1 MTTQLNSKRRLAPY
15 ILVELSNITSVAAS
29 AMVFIALPW
38 LALELTGSAASAG
51 ALVALTSIPGIF
63 FGPILGTLIDRIGR
77 RLSGYI
83 AEGLSAITILMIP
96 IANAFIEITIVLLV
110 LLALSRAMVNP
121 AGGTARKSIIPDVA
135 GPAGLSLER
144 ANSIHEAVFATGF
157 AIGPAVG
164 ALFIGLIGPYDVFIV
179 VAIFSAASAVSM
191 FFVRT
196 SEARGDGVSETG
208 SLLKDTLYGAK
219 TILKTPAV
227 LLGMGFVMTL
237 AMIYLPTEMVV
248 LPAHFNA
255 LDNAEGLGFL
265 ISTMAGA
272 SVAGALLFE
281 KLQRRFKY
289 STILKFG
296 FIGLGSSVLLMSLL
310 PPFWVLLILG
320 AVLGFSWGPLM
331 PMLNTVIQ
339 RVIPEN
345 MRGRVFGIEM
355 TIWGAG
361 PTLTAVGVG
370 LAVDGV
376 GVQPVYFVLACI
388 VLTLAVLITFNKS
401 NKQLDAARDLAPVN

>member
-1 MTTQLNSKRRLAPY
+1 MAPY
-15 ILVELSNITSVAAS
+15 ILVELSNITGVIAGS
-29 AMVFIALPW
+29 MVFIALPW
-38 LALELTGSAASAG
+38 LALEITGSAASAG

-63 FGPILGTLIDRIGR
+63 FGPVLGTLIDRIGR
-77 RLSGYI
+77 RISGI
-83 AEGLSAITILMIP
+83 ISEVLSAITILLIP
-96 IANAFIEITIVLLV
+96 VVHHSIEVSFALLV
-110 LLALSRAMVNP
+110 LLALGRAMVNP
-121 AGGTARKSIIPDVA
+121 AAGTARKSIIPDVA
-135 GPAGLSLER
+135 GGAKLSLER

-164 ALFIGLIGPYDVFIV
+164 ALFIGLIGPFDVFFV
-179 VAIFSAASAVSM
+179 VAFFSTLSATAL

-196 SEARGDGVSETG
+196 PEARGDGVSETG
-208 SLLKDTLYGAK
+208 SLLKDTVLGAK

-227 LLGMGFVMTL
+227 LLGLSFVMTL

-255 LDNAEGLGFL
+255 LNYAEGLGLL

-272 SVAGALLFE
+272 SVIGALLFE
-281 KLQRRFKY
+281 KLQKRFKY

-296 FIGLGSSVLLMSLL
+296 FIGLGTSVLLMSLL
-310 PPFWVLLILG
+310 PPFWILLILG

-361 PTLTAVGVG
+361 PTLTAVVVG

-376 GVQPVYFVLACI
+376 GVQPVYFVLAAI
-388 VLTLAVLITFNKS
+388 VLALSVFVSFNKS
-401 NKQLDAARDLAPVN
+401 NKQLDAARDLAPTS

>member
-1 MTTQLNSKRRLAPY
+1 MPY
-15 ILVELSNITSVAAS
+15 LLVELSNITSVIS
-29 AMVFIALPW
+29 GSMVFIALPW
-38 LALELTGSAASAG
+38 LALEITGSAASAG

-77 RLSGYI
+77 RISGFI
-83 AEGLSAITILMIP
+83 SEVLTAVTILLIP
-96 IANAFIEITIVLLV
+96 VVHSSIEISFALLV
-110 LLALSRAMVNP
+110 LLALGRAIVSP
-121 AGGTARKSIIPDVA
+121 ASSTARKSIIPDVA
-135 GPAGLSLER
+135 GPSGLSLER

-157 AIGPAVG
+157 AIGPAVA
-164 ALFIGLIGPYDVFIV
+164 ALFIGLIGPFDVFYV
-179 VAIFSAASAVSM
+179 VAFFSTLSATAL

-196 SEARGDGVSETG
+196 KESRGDGVSETG
-208 SLLKDTLYGAK
+208 SLLQDTVLGAK

-227 LLGMGFVMTL
+227 LLGLSFVMTL

-255 LDNAEGLGFL
+255 LNYAEGLGLL

-272 SVAGALLFE
+272 SVVGALLFE
-281 KLQRRFKY
+281 KLQKKFKY
-289 STILKFG
+289 STIMKFG

-361 PTLTAVGVG
+361 PTLTAVAVG
-370 LAVDGV
+370 IAVDGV
-376 GVQPVYFVLACI
+376 GVQPVYFFLAAI
-388 VLTLAVLITFNKS
+388 VLVLSVFVSFNKS
-401 NKQLDAARDLAPVN
+401 NKQLDAARDLAPAI

>member
-1 MTTQLNSKRRLAPY
+1 MAPY
-15 ILVELSNITSVAAS
+15 IFVELSNITGVIAGS
-29 AMVFIALPW
+29 MVFIALPW
-38 LALELTGSAASAG
+38 LALEITGSAASAG

-77 RLSGYI
+77 RISGMI
-83 AEGLSAITILMIP
+83 SELLSAITILLIP
-96 IANAFIEITIVLLV
+96 VVHHSIEVSFALLV
-110 LLALSRAMVNP
+110 LLALGRAMVNP
-121 AGGTARKSIIPDVA
+121 AAGTARKSIIPDVA
-135 GPAGLSLER
+135 GGAKLSLER

-157 AIGPAVG
+157 AIGPAVA
-164 ALFIGLIGPYDVFIV
+164 ALFIGLIGPFDVFYV
-179 VAIFSAASAVSM
+179 VALFSTLSATAL

-196 SEARGDGVSETG
+196 KESRGDGVSETG
-208 SLLKDTLYGAK
+208 SLLQDTILGAK

-227 LLGMGFVMTL
+227 LLGLSFVMTL
-237 AMIYLPTEMVV
+237 AMIYLPTEMVI

-255 LDNAEGLGFL
+255 LNYAEGLGIL

-272 SVAGALLFE
+272 SVVGALLFE
-281 KLQRRFKY
+281 KLQKMFRY

-296 FIGLGSSVLLMSLL
+296 FIGLGSSVLLMSFL
-310 PPFWVLLILG
+310 PPFWVMLILG

-361 PTLTAVGVG
+361 PTLTAVAVG
-370 LAVDGV
+370 IAVDGV
-376 GVQPVYFVLACI
+376 GVQPVYFFLAAIVLALS
-388 VLTLAVLITFNKS
+388 VFVSFNKS
-401 NKQLDAARDLAPVN
+401 NKQLDAARELSPAL

>member
-1 MTTQLNSKRRLAPY
+1 VKTKRRFAPY
-15 ILVELSNITSVAAS
+15 LFVELSNITSVIAGS
-29 AMVFIALPW
+29 MVFIALPW
-38 LALELTGSAASAG
+38 LALEITGSAASAG

-77 RLSGYI
+77 RISGFI
-83 AEGLSAITILMIP
+83 SEVLAALTILLIP
-96 IANAFIEITIVLLV
+96 VVHNSIEISFALLI
-110 LLALSRAMVNP
+110 LLALGRAIVSP
-121 AGGTARKSIIPDVA
+121 ASSTARKSIIPDVA

-164 ALFIGLIGPYDVFIV
+164 ALFIGLIGPFDVFYV
-179 VAIFSAASAVSM
+179 VAFFSALSATALFLVK
-191 FFVRT
+191 T
-196 SEARGDGVSETG
+196 AEARGDGVSETG
-208 SLLKDTLYGAK
+208 SLLKDTVLGAK

-227 LLGMGFVMTL
+227 LLGLSFVMTL

-255 LDNAEGLGFL
+255 LNYAEGLGLL

-272 SVAGALLFE
+272 SVVGALLFE
-281 KLQRRFKY
+281 RLQKIFKY

-296 FIGLGSSVLLMSLL
+296 FIGLGTSVLLMSLL
-310 PPFWVLLILG
+310 PPFWILLILG

-361 PTLTAVGVG
+361 PTLTAVAVG
-370 LAVDGV
+370 IAVDGV
-376 GVQPVYFVLACI
+376 GVQPVYFFLAAI
-388 VLTLAVLITFNKS
+388 VLVLSVFVSFNKS
-401 NKQLDAARDLAPVN
+401 NKQLDAARDLAPAT

>member
-1 MTTQLNSKRRLAPY
+1 MPY
-15 ILVELSNITSVAAS
+15 LLVELSNITSVIS
-29 AMVFIALPW
+29 GSMVFIALPW
-38 LALELTGSAASAG
+38 LALEITGSAASAG

-77 RLSGYI
+77 RISGFI
-83 AEGLSAITILMIP
+83 SEVLTALTILLIP
-96 IANAFIEITIVLLV
+96 VVHSSIEISFALLV
-110 LLALSRAMVNP
+110 ALALGRAIVSP
-121 AGGTARKSIIPDVA
+121 ASSTARKSIIPDVA
-135 GPAGLSLER
+135 GPSGLSLER

-157 AIGPAVG
+157 AIGPAVA
-164 ALFIGLIGPYDVFIV
+164 ALFIGLIGPFDVFYV
-179 VAIFSAASAVSM
+179 VAIFSTLSATAL

-196 SEARGDGVSETG
+196 KESRGDGVSETG
-208 SLLKDTLYGAK
+208 SLLQDTVLGAK

-227 LLGMGFVMTL
+227 LLGLSFVMTL

-255 LDNAEGLGFL
+255 LDYAEGLGLL

-272 SVAGALLFE
+272 SVVGALLFE
-281 KLQRRFKY
+281 RLQKMFKY

-310 PPFWVLLILG
+310 PPFWILLILG

-361 PTLTAVGVG
+361 PTLTAVAVG
-370 LAVDGV
+370 IAVDGV
-376 GVQPVYFVLACI
+376 GVQPVYFVLAAI
-388 VLTLAVLITFNKS
+388 VLALSVFVSFNKS
-401 NKQLDAARDLAPVN
+401 NKQLDAARDLAPTV

>member
-1 MTTQLNSKRRLAPY
+1 MPY
-15 ILVELSNITSVAAS
+15 FLVELSNITSVIS
-29 AMVFIALPW
+29 GSMVFIALPW
-38 LALELTGSAASAG
+38 LALEITGSAASAG

-77 RLSGYI
+77 RISGFI
-83 AEGLSAITILMIP
+83 SEVLTAVTILLIP
-96 IANAFIEITIVLLV
+96 VVHNSIEISFALLV
-110 LLALSRAMVNP
+110 LLALGRAIVSP
-121 AGGTARKSIIPDVA
+121 ASSTARKSIIPDVA
-135 GPAGLSLER
+135 GPSGLSLER

-157 AIGPAVG
+157 AIGPAVA
-164 ALFIGLIGPYDVFIV
+164 ALFIGLIGPFDVFYV
-179 VAIFSAASAVSM
+179 VAFFSTLSATAL

-196 SEARGDGVSETG
+196 KESRGDGVSETG
-208 SLLKDTLYGAK
+208 SLLQDTILGAK
-219 TILKTPAV
+219 TVLKTPAV
-227 LLGMGFVMTL
+227 LLGLSFVMTL
-237 AMIYLPTEMVV
+237 AMIYLPIEMVV

-255 LDNAEGLGFL
+255 LDYAEGLGIL

-272 SVAGALLFE
+272 SVVGALLFE
-281 KLQRRFKY
+281 KLQKKFKY
-289 STILKFG
+289 STIMKFG

-361 PTLTAVGVG
+361 PTLTAVAVG
-370 LAVDGV
+370 IAVDGV
-376 GVQPVYFVLACI
+376 GVQPVYLFLAVI
-388 VLTLAVLITFNKS
+388 VLVLSVFVSFNKS
-401 NKQLDAARDLAPVN
+401 NKQLDAARDLAPAT

>member
-1 MTTQLNSKRRLAPY
+1 MAPY
-15 ILVELSNITSVAAS
+15 IFVELSNITGVIAGS
-29 AMVFIALPW
+29 MVFIALPW
-38 LALELTGSAASAG
+38 LALEITGYAASAG

-77 RLSGYI
+77 RISGMI
-83 AEGLSAITILMIP
+83 SELLSAITILLIP
-96 IANAFIEITIVLLV
+96 VVHHSIEVSFALLV
-110 LLALSRAMVNP
+110 LLALGRAMVNP
-121 AGGTARKSIIPDVA
+121 AAGTARKSIIPDVA
-135 GPAGLSLER
+135 GGAKLSLER

-157 AIGPAVG
+157 AIGPAVA
-164 ALFIGLIGPYDVFIV
+164 ALFIGLIGPFDVFYV
-179 VAIFSAASAVSM
+179 VAFFSTLSAISL
-191 FFVRT
+191 FLVRT
-196 SEARGDGVSETG
+196 PEARGDGVSETG
-208 SLLKDTLYGAK
+208 SLFKDTVLGAK

-227 LLGMGFVMTL
+227 LLGMSFVMTL
-237 AMIYLPTEMVV
+237 AMIYLPTEMVI

-255 LDNAEGLGFL
+255 LDYAEGLGIL

-272 SVAGALLFE
+272 SVVGALLFE
-281 KLQRRFKY
+281 KLQKMFKY

-296 FIGLGSSVLLMSLL
+296 FIGLGSSVLLMSFL
-310 PPFWVLLILG
+310 PPFWVMLILG

-361 PTLTAVGVG
+361 PTLTAVAVG
-370 LAVDGV
+370 IAVDGA
-376 GVQPVYFVLACI
+376 GVQPVYFFLAAIVLALS
-388 VLTLAVLITFNKS
+388 VFVSFNKS
-401 NKQLDAARDLAPVN
+401 NKQLDAARDLAPAI

>member
-1 MTTQLNSKRRLAPY
+1 VARQKGSTLPY
-15 ILVELSNITSVAAS
+15 LLVELSNITSVIS
-29 AMVFIALPW
+29 GSMVFIALPW
-38 LALELTGSAASAG
+38 LALEITGSAASAG

-77 RLSGYI
+77 RISGFI
-83 AEGLSAITILMIP
+83 SEVLTALTILLIP
-96 IANAFIEITIVLLV
+96 IVHNSIEISFALLV
-110 LLALSRAMVNP
+110 LLALGRAIVSP
-121 AGGTARKSIIPDVA
+121 ASSTARKSIIPDVA
-135 GPAGLSLER
+135 GPSGLSLER

-157 AIGPAVG
+157 AIGPAVA
-164 ALFIGLIGPYDVFIV
+164 ALFIGLIGPFDVFYV
-179 VAIFSAASAVSM
+179 VALFSTLSATAL

-196 SEARGDGVSETG
+196 KESRGDGVSETG
-208 SLLKDTLYGAK
+208 SLLQDTILGAK

-227 LLGMGFVMTL
+227 LLGLSFVMTL

-255 LDNAEGLGFL
+255 LDYAEGLGLL
-265 ISTMAGA
+265 ISTMASA
-272 SVAGALLFE
+272 SVVGALLFE
-281 KLQRRFKY
+281 KLQKRFKY

-296 FIGLGSSVLLMSLL
+296 FIGLGSSVLLMSFL

-361 PTLTAVGVG
+361 PTLTAVVVG
-370 LAVDGV
+370 IAVDGV
-376 GVQPVYFVLACI
+376 GVQPVYFVLAVI
-388 VLTLAVLITFNKS
+388 VLALSVFVSFNKS
-401 NKQLDAARDLAPVN
+401 NKQLDAARDLAPAT

>member
-179 VAIFSAASAVSM
+179 VAIFSAASALAM
-191 FFVRT
+191 FFVKT
-196 SEARGDGVSETG
+196 KEARGDGVSETG
-208 SLLKDTLYGAK
+208 SLLKDTLYGVK

-227 LLGMGFVMTL
+227 LLGLGFVMTL

-296 FIGLGSSVLLMSLL
+296 FIGLGSSMLLMSLI
-310 PPFWVLLILG
+310 PPFWILLILG

-361 PTLTAVGVG
+361 PTLTAVAVG
-370 LAVDGV
+370 LAVDAV
-376 GVQPVYFVLACI
+376 GVQPVYLILALLVLGLSVA
-388 VLTLAVLITFNKS
+388 ITFNKA
-401 NKQLDAARDLAPVN
+401 NRQLDAARNLAPSN

>member
-1 MTTQLNSKRRLAPY
+1 MARQKGSTLPY
-15 ILVELSNITSVAAS
+15 LLVELSNITSVIS
-29 AMVFIALPW
+29 GSMVFIALPW

-77 RLSGYI
+77 RISGFI
-83 AEGLSAITILMIP
+83 SEVLTALTILLIP
-96 IANAFIEITIVLLV
+96 IVHNSIEISFALLV
-110 LLALSRAMVNP
+110 LLALGRAIVSP
-121 AGGTARKSIIPDVA
+121 ASSTARKSIIPDVA
-135 GPAGLSLER
+135 GPSGLSLER

-157 AIGPAVG
+157 AIGPAVA
-164 ALFIGLIGPYDVFIV
+164 ALFIGLIGPFDVFYV
-179 VAIFSAASAVSM
+179 VALFSTLSATAL

-196 SEARGDGVSETG
+196 KESRGDGVSETG
-208 SLLKDTLYGAK
+208 SLLQDTILGAK
-219 TILKTPAV
+219 TIMKTPAV
-227 LLGMGFVMTL
+227 LLGLSFVMTL
-237 AMIYLPTEMVV
+237 AMVYLPTEMVV

-255 LDNAEGLGFL
+255 LDYAEGLGLL

-272 SVAGALLFE
+272 SVVGALLFE
-281 KLQRRFKY
+281 KLQKRFKY

-296 FIGLGSSVLLMSLL
+296 FIGLGSSVLLMSFL

-361 PTLTAVGVG
+361 PTLTAVVVG
-370 LAVDGV
+370 IAVDGV
-376 GVQPVYFVLACI
+376 GVQPVYFVLAVI
-388 VLTLAVLITFNKS
+388 VLALSVFVSFNKS
-401 NKQLDAARDLAPVN
+401 NKQLDAARDLAPAI

>member
-1 MTTQLNSKRRLAPY
+1 
-15 ILVELSNITSVAAS
+15 
-29 AMVFIALPW
+29 MVFIALPW
-38 LALELTGSAASAG
+38 LALEITGSAASAG

-77 RLSGYI
+77 RISGFI
-83 AEGLSAITILMIP
+83 SEVLTALTILLIP
-96 IANAFIEITIVLLV
+96 VVHNSIEISFALLV
-110 LLALSRAMVNP
+110 LLALGRAIVSP
-121 AGGTARKSIIPDVA
+121 ASSTARKSIIPDVA
-135 GPAGLSLER
+135 GPSGLSLER

-157 AIGPAVG
+157 AIGPAVA
-164 ALFIGLIGPYDVFIV
+164 ALFIGLIGPFDVFYV
-179 VAIFSAASAVSM
+179 VALFSTLSATAL

-196 SEARGDGVSETG
+196 KESRGDGVSETG
-208 SLLKDTLYGAK
+208 SLLQDTILGAK

-227 LLGMGFVMTL
+227 LLGLSFVMTL

-255 LDNAEGLGFL
+255 LDYAEGLGLL

-272 SVAGALLFE
+272 SVVGALLFE
-281 KLQRRFKY
+281 KLQKRFKY
-289 STILKFG
+289 STIMKFG
-296 FIGLGSSVLLMSLL
+296 FIGLGSSVLLMSFL

-361 PTLTAVGVG
+361 PTLTAVVVG
-370 LAVDGV
+370 IAVDGV
-376 GVQPVYFVLACI
+376 GVQPVYFVLAVI
-388 VLTLAVLITFNKS
+388 VLALSVFVSFNKS
-401 NKQLDAARDLAPVN
+401 NKQLDAARDLAPAT

>member
-1 MTTQLNSKRRLAPY
+1 LARQKGSTLPY
-15 ILVELSNITSVAAS
+15 LLVELSNITSVIS
-29 AMVFIALPW
+29 GSMVFIALPW
-38 LALELTGSAASAG
+38 LALEITGSAASAG

-77 RLSGYI
+77 RVSGFI
-83 AEGLSAITILMIP
+83 SEVLTALTILLIP
-96 IANAFIEITIVLLV
+96 IVHNSIEISFALLV
-110 LLALSRAMVNP
+110 LLALGRAIVSP
-121 AGGTARKSIIPDVA
+121 ASSTARKSIIPDVA
-135 GPAGLSLER
+135 GPSGLSLER

-157 AIGPAVG
+157 AIGPAVA
-164 ALFIGLIGPYDVFIV
+164 ALFIGLIGPFDVFYV
-179 VAIFSAASAVSM
+179 VALFSTLSATAL

-196 SEARGDGVSETG
+196 KESRGDGVSETG
-208 SLLKDTLYGAK
+208 SLLQDTVLGAK

-227 LLGMGFVMTL
+227 LLGLSFVMTL

-255 LDNAEGLGFL
+255 LDYAEGLGLL

-272 SVAGALLFE
+272 SVVGALLFE
-281 KLQRRFKY
+281 KLQKRFKY
-289 STILKFG
+289 STIMKFG
-296 FIGLGSSVLLMSLL
+296 FIGLGSSVLLMSFL
-310 PPFWVLLILG
+310 PPFWVMLILG

-345 MRGRVFGIEM
+345 MLGRVFGIEM

-361 PTLTAVGVG
+361 PTLTAVVVG
-370 LAVDGV
+370 IAVDGV
-376 GVQPVYFVLACI
+376 GVQPVYFVLAVI
-388 VLTLAVLITFNKS
+388 VLALSVFVSFNKS
-401 NKQLDAARDLAPVN
+401 NKQLDAARDLAPAV

>member
-1 MTTQLNSKRRLAPY
+1 MKTKRRIAPY
-15 ILVELSNITSVAAS
+15 IFVELSNITSVIAGS
-29 AMVFIALPW
+29 MVFIALPW
-38 LALELTGSAASAG
+38 LALEITGSAASAG

-77 RLSGYI
+77 RLSGMI
-83 AEGLSAITILMIP
+83 SEALAALTILLIP
-96 IANAFIEITIVLLV
+96 VVHASLEISFALLV
-110 LLALSRAMVNP
+110 LLALGRAVVSP
-121 AGGTARKSIIPDVA
+121 ASGTARKSIIPDVA

-164 ALFIGLIGPYDVFIV
+164 ALFIGLIGPFDVFYV
-179 VAIFSAASAVSM
+179 VAFFSALSAISLFLVK
-191 FFVRT
+191 T
-196 SEARGDGVSETG
+196 AEARGDGVSETG
-208 SLLKDTLYGAK
+208 SLFKDTVLGAK

-227 LLGMGFVMTL
+227 LLGMSFVMTL

-255 LDNAEGLGFL
+255 LDYAEGLGIL

-272 SVAGALLFE
+272 SVVGALLFE
-281 KLQRRFKY
+281 RLQKMFKY

-310 PPFWVLLILG
+310 PPFWILLILG

-361 PTLTAVGVG
+361 PTLTAVAVG
-370 LAVDGV
+370 IAVDGV
-376 GVQPVYFVLACI
+376 GVQPVYFFLAAIVLALS
-388 VLTLAVLITFNKS
+388 VFVSFNKS
-401 NKQLDAARDLAPVN
+401 NKQLDAARDLAPAS

>member
-1 MTTQLNSKRRLAPY
+1 MPY
-15 ILVELSNITSVAAS
+15 LLVELSNITSVIS
-29 AMVFIALPW
+29 GSMVFIALPW
-38 LALELTGSAASAG
+38 LALEITGSAASAG

-77 RLSGYI
+77 RISGFI
-83 AEGLSAITILMIP
+83 SEVLTALTILLIP
-96 IANAFIEITIVLLV
+96 VVHSSIEISFALLV
-110 LLALSRAMVNP
+110 LLALGRAIVSP
-121 AGGTARKSIIPDVA
+121 ASSTARKSIIPDVA
-135 GPAGLSLER
+135 GPSGLSLER
-144 ANSIHEAVFATGF
+144 ANSLHEAVFATGF
-157 AIGPAVG
+157 AIGPAVA
-164 ALFIGLIGPYDVFIV
+164 ALFIGLIGPFDVFHV
-179 VAIFSAASAVSM
+179 VAFFSTLSAIAL

-196 SEARGDGVSETG
+196 KESRGDGVSETG
-208 SLLKDTLYGAK
+208 SLLQDTILGAK

-227 LLGMGFVMTL
+227 LLGLSFVMTL
-237 AMIYLPTEMVV
+237 AMVYLPTEMVI

-255 LDNAEGLGFL
+255 LDYAEGLGIL

-272 SVAGALLFE
+272 SVVGALLFE
-281 KLQRRFKY
+281 RLQKTFKY

-310 PPFWVLLILG
+310 PPFWIMLILG

-361 PTLTAVGVG
+361 PTLTAVAVG
-370 LAVDGV
+370 IAVDGV
-376 GVQPVYFVLACI
+376 GVQPVYFFLAAI
-388 VLTLAVLITFNKS
+388 VLVLSVFVSFNKS
-401 NKQLDAARDLAPVN
+401 NKQLDAARDLAPAI

>member
-1 MTTQLNSKRRLAPY
+1 LARQKGSTLPY
-15 ILVELSNITSVAAS
+15 LLVELSNITSVIS
-29 AMVFIALPW
+29 GSMVFIALPW
-38 LALELTGSAASAG
+38 LALEITGSAASAG

-77 RLSGYI
+77 RISGFI
-83 AEGLSAITILMIP
+83 SEVLTALTILLIP
-96 IANAFIEITIVLLV
+96 IVHNSIEISFALLV
-110 LLALSRAMVNP
+110 LLALGRAIVSP
-121 AGGTARKSIIPDVA
+121 ASSTARKSIIPDVA
-135 GPAGLSLER
+135 GPSGLSLER

-157 AIGPAVG
+157 AIGPAVA
-164 ALFIGLIGPYDVFIV
+164 ALFIGLIGPFDVFYV
-179 VAIFSAASAVSM
+179 VALFSTLSATAL

-196 SEARGDGVSETG
+196 KESRGDGVSETG
-208 SLLKDTLYGAK
+208 SLLQDTILGAR

-227 LLGMGFVMTL
+227 LLGLSFVMTL

-255 LDNAEGLGFL
+255 LDYAEGLGLL

-272 SVAGALLFE
+272 SVVGALLFE
-281 KLQRRFKY
+281 KLQKRFKY
-289 STILKFG
+289 STIMKFG
-296 FIGLGSSVLLMSLL
+296 FIGLGSSVLLMSFL
-310 PPFWVLLILG
+310 PPFWVMLILG

-361 PTLTAVGVG
+361 PTLTAVVVG
-370 LAVDGV
+370 IAVDGV
-376 GVQPVYFVLACI
+376 GVQPVYFVLAVI
-388 VLTLAVLITFNKS
+388 VLALSVFVSFNKS
-401 NKQLDAARDLAPVN
+401 NKQLDAARDLAPAA

>member
-1 MTTQLNSKRRLAPY
+1 
-15 ILVELSNITSVAAS
+15 
-29 AMVFIALPW
+29 MVFIALPW
-38 LALELTGSAASAG
+38 LALELTGTAASAG
-51 ALVALTSIPGIF
+51 VLVALTSIPGLF

-77 RLSGYI
+77 RISGYVSE
-83 AEGLSAITILMIP
+83 ALAALTILMIP
-96 IANAFIEITIVLLV
+96 IAHAFVEITIVLLV
-110 LLALSRAMVNP
+110 LLAVSRAVVSP
-121 AGGTARKSIIPDVA
+121 AGVTARKSIIPDVA

-164 ALFIGLIGPYDVFIV
+164 ALFIGLIGPFDVFIV
-179 VAIFSAASAVSM
+179 VAIFSAISAIAM
-191 FFVRT
+191 FLVRT
-196 SEARGDGVSETG
+196 PESRGDGESETG
-208 SLLKDTLYGAK
+208 SLLRDTLLGAK

-248 LPAHFNA
+248 LPAHFNKI
-255 LDNAEGLGFL
+255 DNAEGLGIL

-272 SVAGALLFE
+272 SVVGALLFE
-281 KLQRRFKY
+281 RLQVIFKY
-289 STILKFG
+289 STILKLG

-310 PPFWVLLILG
+310 PPFWILLILG

-339 RVIPEN
+339 RVVPEN

-376 GVQPVYFVLACI
+376 GVQPVYFFLASIVLVLA
-388 VLTLAVLITFNKS
+388 VFVSFNKT
-401 NKQLDAARDLAPVN
+401 NKQLDAARDLAPAI

>member
-1 MTTQLNSKRRLAPY
+1 
-15 ILVELSNITSVAAS
+15 VELSNITSVIS
-29 AMVFIALPW
+29 GSMVFIALPW
-38 LALELTGSAASAG
+38 LALEITGSAASAG

-77 RLSGYI
+77 RISGFI
-83 AEGLSAITILMIP
+83 SEVLTALTILLIP
-96 IANAFIEITIVLLV
+96 IVHNSIEISFALLV
-110 LLALSRAMVNP
+110 LLALGRAIVSP
-121 AGGTARKSIIPDVA
+121 ASSTARKSIIPDVA
-135 GPAGLSLER
+135 GPSGLSLER

-157 AIGPAVG
+157 AIGPAVA
-164 ALFIGLIGPYDVFIV
+164 ALFIGLIGPFDVFYV
-179 VAIFSAASAVSM
+179 VALFSTLSATAL

-196 SEARGDGVSETG
+196 KESRGDGVSETG
-208 SLLKDTLYGAK
+208 SLLQDTILGAR

-227 LLGMGFVMTL
+227 LLGLSFVMTL

-255 LDNAEGLGFL
+255 LDYAEGLGLL

-272 SVAGALLFE
+272 SVVGALLFE
-281 KLQRRFKY
+281 KLQKRFKY
-289 STILKFG
+289 STIMKFG
-296 FIGLGSSVLLMSLL
+296 FIGLGSSVLLMSFL
-310 PPFWVLLILG
+310 PPFWVMLILG

-361 PTLTAVGVG
+361 PTLTAVVVG
-370 LAVDGV
+370 IAVDGV
-376 GVQPVYFVLACI
+376 GVQPVYFVLAVI
-388 VLTLAVLITFNKS
+388 VLALSVFVSFNKS
-401 NKQLDAARDLAPVN
+401 NKQLDAARDLAPAA

>member
-1 MTTQLNSKRRLAPY
+1 
-15 ILVELSNITSVAAS
+15 LVELSNITSVIS
-29 AMVFIALPW
+29 GSMVFIALPW
-38 LALELTGSAASAG
+38 LALEITGSAASAG

-77 RLSGYI
+77 RISGFI
-83 AEGLSAITILMIP
+83 SEVLTALTILLIP
-96 IANAFIEITIVLLV
+96 VVHSSIEISFALLV
-110 LLALSRAMVNP
+110 LLALGRAIVSP
-121 AGGTARKSIIPDVA
+121 ASSTARKSIIPDVA
-135 GPAGLSLER
+135 GPSGLSLER

-157 AIGPAVG
+157 AIGPAVA
-164 ALFIGLIGPYDVFIV
+164 ALFIGLIGPFDVFYV
-179 VAIFSAASAVSM
+179 VAMFSTLSATAL
-191 FFVRT
+191 FLVRT
-196 SEARGDGVSETG
+196 KESRGDGVSETG
-208 SLLKDTLYGAK
+208 SLLQDTILGAK

-227 LLGMGFVMTL
+227 LLGLSFVMTL

-255 LDNAEGLGFL
+255 LDYAEGLGLL

-272 SVAGALLFE
+272 SVVGALLFE
-281 KLQRRFKY
+281 KLQKRFKY

-296 FIGLGSSVLLMSLL
+296 FIGLGSSVLLMSFL
-310 PPFWVLLILG
+310 PPFWVMLILG

-361 PTLTAVGVG
+361 PTLTAVVVG
-370 LAVDGV
+370 IAVDGF
-376 GVQPVYFVLACI
+376 GVQPVYFVLAVI
-388 VLTLAVLITFNKS
+388 VLALSVFVSFNKS
-401 NKQLDAARDLAPVN
+401 NKQLDAARDLAPAI

>member
-1 MTTQLNSKRRLAPY
+1 MPY
-15 ILVELSNITSVAAS
+15 LLVELSNITSVIS
-29 AMVFIALPW
+29 GSMVFIALPW
-38 LALELTGSAASAG
+38 LALEITGSAASAG

-77 RLSGYI
+77 RVSGFVS
-83 AEGLSAITILMIP
+83 EVLSALTILLIP
-96 IANAFIEITIVLLV
+96 LVHNSIEITFVLLV
-110 LLALSRAMVNP
+110 LLALGRAIVSP
-121 AGGTARKSIIPDVA
+121 ASSTARKSIIPDVA

-164 ALFIGLIGPYDVFIV
+164 ALFIGLIGPFDVFYV
-179 VAIFSAASAVSM
+179 VAFFSTLSATAL
-191 FFVRT
+191 FFVKT
-196 SEARGDGVSETG
+196 KEARGDGVSETG
-208 SLLKDTLYGAK
+208 SLLRDTILGAK
-219 TILKTPAV
+219 TILNTPAV
-227 LLGMGFVMTL
+227 LLGLSFVMTL
-237 AMIYLPTEMVV
+237 AMVYLPTEMVV

-255 LDNAEGLGFL
+255 LNYAEGLGIL

-272 SVAGALLFE
+272 SVVGALLFE
-281 KLQRRFKY
+281 RLQKMFRY

-296 FIGLGSSVLLMSLL
+296 FIGLGSSVMLMSLM
-310 PPFWVLLILG
+310 PPFWIMLVLG

-361 PTLTAVGVG
+361 PTLTAVAVG
-370 LAVDGV
+370 LAVDGF
-376 GVQPVYFVLACI
+376 GVQPVYFFLAALVLGISVI
-388 VLTLAVLITFNKS
+388 VSFNRTNQK
-401 NKQLDAARDLAPVN
+401 LDDAKFVVAQ

>member
-1 MTTQLNSKRRLAPY
+1 LARQKGSTLPY
-15 ILVELSNITSVAAS
+15 LLVELSNITSVIS
-29 AMVFIALPW
+29 GSMVFIALPW
-38 LALELTGSAASAG
+38 LALEITGSAASAG

-77 RLSGYI
+77 RISGFI
-83 AEGLSAITILMIP
+83 SEVLTALTILLIP
-96 IANAFIEITIVLLV
+96 IVHNSIEISFALLV
-110 LLALSRAMVNP
+110 LLALGRAIVSP
-121 AGGTARKSIIPDVA
+121 ASSTARKSIIPDVA
-135 GPAGLSLER
+135 GPSGLSLER

-157 AIGPAVG
+157 AIGPAVA
-164 ALFIGLIGPYDVFIV
+164 ALFIGLIGPFDVFYV
-179 VAIFSAASAVSM
+179 VALFSTLSAIAL

-196 SEARGDGVSETG
+196 KESRGDGVSETG
-208 SLLKDTLYGAK
+208 SLLQDTILGAR

-227 LLGMGFVMTL
+227 LLGLSFVMTL

-255 LDNAEGLGFL
+255 LNYAEGLGLL
-265 ISTMAGA
+265 ISTMASA
-272 SVAGALLFE
+272 SVVGALLFE
-281 KLQRRFKY
+281 KLQKRFKY
-289 STILKFG
+289 STIMKFG
-296 FIGLGSSVLLMSLL
+296 FIGLGSSVLLMSFL
-310 PPFWVLLILG
+310 PPFWVMLILG

-361 PTLTAVGVG
+361 PTLTAVVVG
-370 LAVDGV
+370 IAVDGV
-376 GVQPVYFVLACI
+376 GVQPVYFVLAVI
-388 VLTLAVLITFNKS
+388 VLALSVFVSFNKS
-401 NKQLDAARDLAPVN
+401 NKQLDAARDLAPAI

>member
-1 MTTQLNSKRRLAPY
+1 
-15 ILVELSNITSVAAS
+15 
-29 AMVFIALPW
+29 MVFIALPW
-38 LALELTGSAASAG
+38 LALEITGSAASAG

-77 RLSGYI
+77 RISGFI
-83 AEGLSAITILMIP
+83 SEVLTAVTILLIP
-96 IANAFIEITIVLLV
+96 VVHNSIEISFALLV
-110 LLALSRAMVNP
+110 LLALGRAIVSP
-121 AGGTARKSIIPDVA
+121 ASSTARKSIIPDVA
-135 GPAGLSLER
+135 GPSGLSLER

-157 AIGPAVG
+157 AIGPAVA
-164 ALFIGLIGPYDVFIV
+164 ALCIGLIGPFDVFYV
-179 VAIFSAASAVSM
+179 VAFFSTLSATAL

-196 SEARGDGVSETG
+196 KESRGDGVSETG
-208 SLLKDTLYGAK
+208 SLLQDTILGAK
-219 TILKTPAV
+219 TVLKTPAV
-227 LLGMGFVMTL
+227 LLGLSFVMTL
-237 AMIYLPTEMVV
+237 AMIYLPIEMVV

-255 LDNAEGLGFL
+255 LDYAEGLGIL

-272 SVAGALLFE
+272 SVVGALLFE
-281 KLQRRFKY
+281 KLQKKFKY
-289 STILKFG
+289 STIMKFG

-361 PTLTAVGVG
+361 PTLTAVAVG
-370 LAVDGV
+370 IAVDGV
-376 GVQPVYFVLACI
+376 GVQPVYLFLAVI
-388 VLTLAVLITFNKS
+388 VLVLSVFVSFNKS
-401 NKQLDAARDLAPVN
+401 NKQLDAARDLAPAT

>member
-1 MTTQLNSKRRLAPY
+1 
-15 ILVELSNITSVAAS
+15 
-29 AMVFIALPW
+29 MVFIALPW
-38 LALELTGSAASAG
+38 LALEITGSAASAG

-77 RLSGYI
+77 RVSGFVS
-83 AEGLSAITILMIP
+83 EVLSALTILLIP
-96 IANAFIEITIVLLV
+96 LVHNSIEITFVLLV
-110 LLALSRAMVNP
+110 LLALGRAIVSP
-121 AGGTARKSIIPDVA
+121 ASSTARKSIIPDVA

-164 ALFIGLIGPYDVFIV
+164 ALFIGLIGPFDVFYV
-179 VAIFSAASAVSM
+179 VAFFSTLSATAL
-191 FFVRT
+191 FFVKT
-196 SEARGDGVSETG
+196 KEARGDGVSETG
-208 SLLKDTLYGAK
+208 SLLRDTILGAK
-219 TILKTPAV
+219 TILNTPAV
-227 LLGMGFVMTL
+227 LLGLSFVMTL
-237 AMIYLPTEMVV
+237 AMVYLPTEMVV

-255 LDNAEGLGFL
+255 LNYAEGLGIL

-272 SVAGALLFE
+272 SVVGALLFE
-281 KLQRRFKY
+281 RLQKMFRY

-296 FIGLGSSVLLMSLL
+296 FIGLGSSVMLMSLM
-310 PPFWVLLILG
+310 PPFWIMLVLG

-361 PTLTAVGVG
+361 PTLTAVAVG
-370 LAVDGV
+370 LAVDGF
-376 GVQPVYFVLACI
+376 GVQPVYFFLAALVLGISVI
-388 VLTLAVLITFNKS
+388 VSFNRTNQK
-401 NKQLDAARDLAPVN
+401 LDDAKFVVAQ

>member
-1 MTTQLNSKRRLAPY
+1 MAPY
-15 ILVELSNITSVAAS
+15 LLVELSNITSVIAQS
-29 AMVFIALPW
+29 MVFIALPW
-38 LALELTGSAASAG
+38 LALEITGSAASAG

-77 RLSGYI
+77 RISGI
-83 AEGLSAITILMIP
+83 ISESLAAITILLIP
-96 IANAFIEITIVLLV
+96 VVHNSIEVSFALLV
-110 LLALSRAMVNP
+110 LLALGRAIVSP
-121 AGGTARKSIIPDVA
+121 AGGTSRKSIIPDVA

-164 ALFIGLIGPYDVFIV
+164 ALFIGLIGPFDVFYV
-179 VAIFSAASAVSM
+179 VAVFSALSATAM
-191 FFVRT
+191 LFVKT
-196 SEARGDGVSETG
+196 KEARGDGVSETG
-208 SLLKDTLYGAK
+208 SLLKDTVLGAK

-227 LLGMGFVMTL
+227 LLGMSFVMTL

-248 LPAHFNA
+248 LPAHFN
-255 LDNAEGLGFL
+255 DIKSAEGLGLL
-265 ISTMAGA
+265 ISTMAAA
-272 SVAGALLFE
+272 SVVGALLFE
-281 KLQRRFKY
+281 KLQKLFKY
-289 STILKFG
+289 STIMKFG

-310 PPFWVLLILG
+310 PPFWILLILG

-361 PTLTAVGVG
+361 PTLTAVAVG
-370 LAVDGV
+370 IAVDGV
-376 GVQPVYFVLACI
+376 GVQPVYFVLAVI
-388 VLTLAVLITFNKS
+388 VLGLSVFVSFNKA
-401 NKQLDAARDLAPVN
+401 NKQLDAARDLAQAV

>member
-1 MTTQLNSKRRLAPY
+1 VARQKGSTLPY
-15 ILVELSNITSVAAS
+15 LLVELSNITSVIS
-29 AMVFIALPW
+29 GSMVFIALPW
-38 LALELTGSAASAG
+38 LALEITGSAASAG

-77 RLSGYI
+77 RISGFI
-83 AEGLSAITILMIP
+83 SEVLTALTILLIP
-96 IANAFIEITIVLLV
+96 IVHNSIEISFALLV
-110 LLALSRAMVNP
+110 LLALGRAIVSP
-121 AGGTARKSIIPDVA
+121 ASSTARKSIIPDVA
-135 GPAGLSLER
+135 GPSGLSLER

-157 AIGPAVG
+157 AIGPAVA
-164 ALFIGLIGPYDVFIV
+164 ALFIGLIGPFDVFYV
-179 VAIFSAASAVSM
+179 VAFFSAMSAIAL
-191 FFVRT
+191 FLVRT
-196 SEARGDGVSETG
+196 KESRGDGVSETG
-208 SLLKDTLYGAK
+208 SLLQDTILGAK

-227 LLGMGFVMTL
+227 LLGLSFVMTL
-237 AMIYLPTEMVV
+237 AMVYLPTEMVV

-255 LDNAEGLGFL
+255 LDYAEGLGLL

-272 SVAGALLFE
+272 SVVGALLFE
-281 KLQRRFKY
+281 KLQKMFKY

-296 FIGLGSSVLLMSLL
+296 FIGLGSSVLLMSFL

-361 PTLTAVGVG
+361 PTLTAVAVG
-370 LAVDGV
+370 IAVDGV
-376 GVQPVYFVLACI
+376 GVQPVYFFLAVIVLALS
-388 VLTLAVLITFNKS
+388 VFVSFNKS
-401 NKQLDAARDLAPVN
+401 NKQLDAARDLAPAI

>member
-1 MTTQLNSKRRLAPY
+1 
-15 ILVELSNITSVAAS
+15 
-29 AMVFIALPW
+29 MVFIALPW
-38 LALELTGSAASAG
+38 LALEITGSAASAG

-77 RLSGYI
+77 RISGFI
-83 AEGLSAITILMIP
+83 SEVLTALTILLIP
-96 IANAFIEITIVLLV
+96 VVHNSIEITFALLV
-110 LLALSRAMVNP
+110 LLALGRAIVSP
-121 AGGTARKSIIPDVA
+121 ASSTARKSIIPDVA
-135 GPAGLSLER
+135 GPSGLSLER

-157 AIGPAVG
+157 AIGPAVA
-164 ALFIGLIGPYDVFIV
+164 ALFIGLIGPFDVFYV
-179 VAIFSAASAVSM
+179 VAFFSTLSATAL

-196 SEARGDGVSETG
+196 TESRGDGVSETG
-208 SLLKDTLYGAK
+208 SLFQDTILGAK

-227 LLGMGFVMTL
+227 LLGLSFVMTL
-237 AMIYLPTEMVV
+237 AMVYLPTEMVV

-255 LDNAEGLGFL
+255 LNYAEGLGIL

-272 SVAGALLFE
+272 SVVGALLFE
-281 KLQRRFKY
+281 KLQKMFKY

-310 PPFWVLLILG
+310 PPFWILLILG

-339 RVIPEN
+339 RAIPEN

-361 PTLTAVGVG
+361 PTLTAVAVG
-370 LAVDGV
+370 IAVDVV
-376 GVQPVYFVLACI
+376 GVQPVYLFLAILVLGLSVI
-388 VLTLAVLITFNKS
+388 ITFNKA
-401 NKQLDAARDLAPVN
+401 NRKLDQVRLLSPAA

>member
-1 MTTQLNSKRRLAPY
+1 MAPY
-15 ILVELSNITSVAAS
+15 LLVELSNITSVIAQS
-29 AMVFIALPW
+29 MVFIALPW
-38 LALELTGSAASAG
+38 LALEITGSAASAG

-77 RLSGYI
+77 RISGI
-83 AEGLSAITILMIP
+83 ISETLAAITILLIP
-96 IANAFIEITIVLLV
+96 VVHNSVEVTFALLV
-110 LLALSRAMVNP
+110 LLALGRAMVAP
-121 AGGTARKSIIPDVA
+121 AGGTSRKSIIPDVA
-135 GPAGLSLER
+135 GPARLSLER

-164 ALFIGLIGPYDVFIV
+164 ALFIGLIGPFDVFYV
-179 VAIFSAASAVSM
+179 VAVFSALSATAM
-191 FFVRT
+191 FFVKT
-196 SEARGDGVSETG
+196 KEARGDGVSETG
-208 SLLKDTLYGAK
+208 SLLKDTVLGLK

-227 LLGMGFVMTL
+227 LLGMSFVMTL

-248 LPAHFNA
+248 LPAHFNGIKS
-255 LDNAEGLGFL
+255 AEGLGLL

-272 SVAGALLFE
+272 SVLGALLFE
-281 KLQRRFKY
+281 RLQKLLKY
-289 STILKFG
+289 STIMKLG
-296 FIGLGSSVLLMSLL
+296 FIGIGSSVLLMSLL
-310 PPFWVLLILG
+310 PPFWILLILG

-361 PTLTAVGVG
+361 PTLTAVAVG
-370 LAVDGV
+370 LAVDGL
-376 GVQPVYFVLACI
+376 GVQPVYFFLAAIVLAMS
-388 VLTLAVLITFNKS
+388 VFVSFNKA
-401 NKQLDAARDLAPVN
+401 NKQLDAARDLAPAV

>member
-1 MTTQLNSKRRLAPY
+1 LARQKGSTLPY
-15 ILVELSNITSVAAS
+15 LLVELSNITSVIS
-29 AMVFIALPW
+29 GSMVFIALPW
-38 LALELTGSAASAG
+38 LALEITGSAASAG

-77 RLSGYI
+77 RISGFI
-83 AEGLSAITILMIP
+83 SEVLTAVTILLIP
-96 IANAFIEITIVLLV
+96 VVHNSIEISFALLV
-110 LLALSRAMVNP
+110 LLALGRAIVSP
-121 AGGTARKSIIPDVA
+121 ASSTARKSIIPDVA
-135 GPAGLSLER
+135 GPSGLSLER

-157 AIGPAVG
+157 AIGPAVA
-164 ALFIGLIGPYDVFIV
+164 ALFIGLIGPFDVFYV
-179 VAIFSAASAVSM
+179 VAFFSTLSATAL

-196 SEARGDGVSETG
+196 KESRGDGVSETG
-208 SLLKDTLYGAK
+208 SLLQDTILGAK
-219 TILKTPAV
+219 TVLKTPAV
-227 LLGMGFVMTL
+227 LLGLSFVMTL
-237 AMIYLPTEMVV
+237 AMIYLPIEMVV

-255 LDNAEGLGFL
+255 LDYAEGLGIL

-272 SVAGALLFE
+272 SVVGALLFE
-281 KLQRRFKY
+281 KLQKKFKY
-289 STILKFG
+289 STIMKFG

-361 PTLTAVGVG
+361 PTLTAVVVG
-370 LAVDGV
+370 IAVDGV
-376 GVQPVYFVLACI
+376 GVQPVYFVLAVI
-388 VLTLAVLITFNKS
+388 VLALSVFVSFNKS
-401 NKQLDAARDLAPVN
+401 NKQLDAARDLAPAI